1 MAWGYTVHILHRGAF
16 FPGMT
21 DTAGLGGVDAE
32 EQAQDLKLSSL
43 SLALER
49 AAFTVTRLSY

>member
-1 MAWGYTVHILHRGAF
+1 
-16 FPGMT
+16 MT

-49 AAFTVTRLSY
+49 AAFTELPGFPTDVRA